1 MATWPCADHAAV
13 RAPADRLRCHEKI
26 GLFMSSTVD
35 SYLERA
41 RDEARLVVESLVHVV
56 AGSEVVAVIA
66 GENMGIPDFEMDP
79 MVATDAEDAYQV
91 IYAKVRAS
99 LAEPSKL
106 GAFTCT
112 VFGVEWGALVEPI
125 YTEDGRAIGALVVA
139 RHGRTW
145 SKRERSV
152 VRAFASLLSHIA
164 TLAMRERVLLH
175 QQRLDELVAS
185 VAEHLMPATAATRQE
200 VLQWTIKALGE
211 FLGSDV
217 ALLRRNDHV
226 RGLSIFEAEWP
237 VRENVPDPDPLG
249 EVPFDS
255 DPIFAA
261 TKDLKSPY
269 LTGIAD
275 DSNDEY
281 KQHIEETAGATPAGG
296 AAVPLLMGDT
306 TWGVI
311 GFIHFESHAWV
322 PAEINALQAVASMLV
337 QLQARIDAEERIIFN
352 ANHDELTGMPNR
364 RALISE
370 LKNRLARRRDTAVM
384 VIDLDRFKVMN
395 DFLGHVNGDRLLV
408 TMADRIQT
416 SIRSGDFA
424 ARLGGDEFVFL
435 VDRARSEMEALA
447 SAYRI
452 LEVISQPIEIV
463 GQVMNH
469 TASIGIALTDSS
481 AGAVDLL
488 GRADVAMY
496 TAKARGRNRAVVFDR
511 DLHLAVDERSQMELM
526 LRDAIDSGGLRLHF
540 QPEVDLQS
548 GKLLAVESLVRWQ
561 HPTRGL
567 LQASDFITVA
577 EETGLVSTLG
587 RWVFAEACRQLG
599 AWSAEYPELDF
610 AVRVNMSP
618 ADFKVGDL
626 VQFVEGCLT
635 RFNVPGNRLCVE
647 ITEYAVVEDPEQTA
661 RILRGFQAL
670 GIEIAL
676 DDFGTGFASMTELKN
691 LPVDFLKLD
700 MSFVRGIAK
709 DPFDRAIVDAII
721 RLGRALGKEIIAEG
735 VESRLIVD
743 ELLEL
748 GCHRGQGYLISKPV
762 ASPDL
767 SRLLRAGSTP
777 QSLLRVGSAT
787 DAAWEELL
795 W

>member
-1 MATWPCADHAAV
+1 
-13 RAPADRLRCHEKI
+13 
-26 GLFMSSTVD
+26 MSSTVD

-41 RDEARLVVESLVHVV
+41 RNEARLVVESLVHVV
-56 AGSEVVAVIA
+56 AGTEVVAVFA
-66 GENMGIPDFEMDP
+66 GENTVIPDFEMEP
-79 MVATDAEDAYQV
+79 MIAAGAEEAYAAIIERVRVALRDGG
-91 IYAKVRAS
+91 S
-99 LAEPSKL
+99 M
-106 GAFTCT
+106 GAITCD
-112 VFGVEWGALVEPI
+112 VFGVEWGSLVEPI
-125 YTEDGRAIGALVVA
+125 ENENGRAIGALVVA

-152 VRAFASLLSHIA
+152 VTAFASLLSHIA
-164 TLAMRERVLLH
+164 TLAVRERVLLH

-185 VAEHLMPATAATRQE
+185 VAEHLMPATATTRHE
-200 VLQWTIKALGE
+200 VLQWTIRALGE

-217 ALLRRNDHV
+217 ALMRRNDHV

-237 VRENVPDPDPLG
+237 VRENIPDPDPLG
-249 EVPFDS
+249 EVPFDA

-261 TKDLKSPY
+261 TRDLKAPY

-275 DSNDEY
+275 DADDEY
-281 KQHIEETAGATPAGG
+281 KQHIEEVAGPTPAAG

-311 GFIHFESHAWV
+311 GFIHFQNHAWV

-352 ANHDELTGMPNR
+352 ANHDELTGLPNR
-364 RALISE
+364 RALIAE
-370 LKNRLARRRDTAVM
+370 LKTRLAHRRDTAVM

-395 DFLGHVNGDRLLV
+395 DYLGHVNGDRLLV

-416 SIRSGDFA
+416 SIRAGDFA

-435 VDRARSEMEALA
+435 VDRAHSEMEALA

-452 LEVISQPIEIV
+452 LEVISQPVEIA

-469 TASIGIALTDSS
+469 TASVGIALSQPGAS
-481 AGAVDLL
+481 AVEML
-488 GRADVAMY
+488 GRADAAMY
-496 TAKARGRNRAVVFDR
+496 TAKSRGRNRAVVFDR
-511 DLHLAVDERSQMELM
+511 DLHLAIDERSQTELM
-526 LRDAIDSGGLRLHF
+526 LREAIDTGGLRLHF

-567 LQASDFITVA
+567 LVASDFITVA

-587 RWVFAEACRQLG
+587 RWVFAEACRQLS
-599 AWSAEYPELDF
+599 AWGHEYPNLDF
-610 AVRVNMSP
+610 TVRVNMSP

-626 VQFVEGCLT
+626 VDFVEGCLT
-635 RFNVPGNRLCVE
+635 RFGVPGNRLCVE
-647 ITEYAVVEDPEQTA
+647 VTEYAVVDDPEQTA
-661 RILRGFQAL
+661 RILRGFQEL

-700 MSFVRGIAK
+700 MSFVRGISN
-709 DPFDRAIVDAII
+709 DPFDHAIVDAII

-735 VESRLIVD
+735 VETRVIV
-743 ELLEL
+743 ERLLEL

-762 ASPDL
+762 ASGDL
-767 SRLLRAGSTP
+767 GQLLRAGSTP
-777 QSLLRVGSAT
+777 QSLLRVGGGLDT
-787 DAAWEELL
+787 VWEDEP

>member
-1 MATWPCADHAAV
+1 
-13 RAPADRLRCHEKI
+13 
-26 GLFMSSTVD
+26 MSSTVD
-35 SYLERA
+35 TYLERA
-41 RDEARLVVESLVHVV
+41 RTEARLVVESLVHVV
-56 AGSEVVAVIA
+56 AGTEVVAVFA
-66 GENMGIPDFEMDP
+66 GENTVIPDFEMDP
-79 MVATDAEDAYQV
+79 MVAPGAEEAYEA
-91 IYAKVRAS
+91 IIARVRTA
-99 LAEPSKL
+99 LNERVAL
-106 GAFTCT
+106 GAITCD
-112 VFGVEWGALVEPI
+112 VYGVEWGALVEPI
-125 YTEDGRAIGALVVA
+125 NNENGRAIGALVVA

-152 VRAFASLLSHIA
+152 AKAFASLLSHIA
-164 TLAMRERVLLH
+164 TLAVRERVLLH

-185 VAEHLMPATAATRQE
+185 VAEHLMPATATTRNE
-200 VLQWTIKALGE
+200 VLQWTIRALGE

-217 ALLRRNDHV
+217 ALMRRNDHV

-237 VRENVPDPDPLG
+237 VRENIPDPDPLG
-249 EVPFDS
+249 EVPFDA

-261 TKDLKSPY
+261 TRDLKAPY

-275 DSNDEY
+275 DVDDEY
-281 KQHIEETAGATPAGG
+281 KQHIEEVAGPTPAAG

-311 GFIHFESHAWV
+311 GFIHFQNHAWV

-352 ANHDELTGMPNR
+352 ANHDELTGLPNR
-364 RALISE
+364 RALIAE
-370 LKNRLARRRDTAVM
+370 LKTRLMQRRDTAVM

-395 DFLGHVNGDRLLV
+395 DYLGHVNGDRLLV

-452 LEVISQPIEIV
+452 LEVIAQPVEIA

-469 TASIGIALTDSS
+469 TASIGIALSQPGAS
-481 AGAVDLL
+481 AVEML
-488 GRADVAMY
+488 GRGDAAMY
-496 TAKARGRNRAVVFDR
+496 TAKSRGRNRAVVFDR

-526 LRDAIDSGGLRLHF
+526 LREAIDTGGLRLHF

-567 LQASDFITVA
+567 LAASDFITVA

-587 RWVFAEACRQLG
+587 RWVFAEACRQLS
-599 AWSAEYPELDF
+599 AWGHEYPGLDF
-610 AVRVNMSP
+610 TVRVNMSP

-626 VQFVEGCLT
+626 VEFVEGCLA

-647 ITEYAVVEDPEQTA
+647 ITEYAVVDDPEQTA

-700 MSFVRGIAK
+700 MSFVRGITK

-735 VESRLIVD
+735 VETSVIVD
-743 ELLEL
+743 GLLEL

-762 ASPDL
+762 ASADL
-767 SRLLRAGSTP
+767 GRLLHAGSTP

-787 DAAWEELL
+787 DAAWEDLL